1 MAHNFSYPSALR
13 AAERVAF
20 KLDDVLSPEAELDY
34 TQPFLPEGLAGSA
47 ALTHL
52 SPRDRLLFNQ
62 VRGYSYLSLFGLVE
76 EFILPFVLD
85 HARADLGSDDT
96 RTRALLNFASEEA
109 KHIAL
114 FKRFASCF
122 ERGFGVQC
130 GVIGPA
136 PEITRVVLGHS
147 PLAVA
152 LLILQI
158 EWMTQR
164 HYVDSVHR
172 DGALDPKFKSL
183 LKNHWLEEAQHAKL
197 DTLVTEQIA
206 SQLTPRQRAAAVE
219 EYLQLVA
226 KLRDLLDVQLGLDLD
241 SFERAR
247 ERALSASERE
257 RVEAQQRAY
266 VRWTFLGSGMTH
278 PQFLETVSTLSND
291 GVARVRALAEPF
303 QQPRH

>member
-20 KLDDVLSPEAELDY
+20 QLDDVLSPEAELDY
-34 TQPFLPEGLAGSA
+34 DQPFLPDGLAGSA
-47 ALTHL
+47 ALSHL
-52 SPRDRLLFNQ
+52 SPRDRLLINQ
-62 VRGYSYLSLFGLVE
+62 VRGYSYLCLFGLVE

-85 HARADLGSDDT
+85 HARADLCSDDL

-109 KHIAL
+109 KHIQL

-130 GVIGPA
+130 GVIGPSA
-136 PEITRVVLGHS
+136 EVTRVVLGHS

-152 LLILQI
+152 LLILHI

-164 HYVDSVHR
+164 HYVDSVHH
-172 DGALDPKFKSL
+172 DGALEPKFKSL
-183 LKNHWLEEAQHAKL
+183 LKHHWLEEAQHAKL

-206 SQLTPRQRAAAVE
+206 AQLSARQQNAAVE

-226 KLRDLLDVQLGLDLD
+226 KLRDLLDMQVGLDLD

-247 ERALSASERE
+247 QSVLPASERQ
-257 RVEAQQRAY
+257 RIEAHQQAY

-278 PQFLETVSTLSND
+278 PQFLGTVTTLSAD
-291 GVARVRALAEPF
+291 GAARVRALAEPF
-303 QQPRH
+303 SQPKH